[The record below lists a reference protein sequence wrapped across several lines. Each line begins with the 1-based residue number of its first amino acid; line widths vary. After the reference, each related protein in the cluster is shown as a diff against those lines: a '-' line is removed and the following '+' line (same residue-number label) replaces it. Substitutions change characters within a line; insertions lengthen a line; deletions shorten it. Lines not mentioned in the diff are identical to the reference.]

1 MENQEN
7 IKIDLKELEKF
18 KEKNFEERLKFID
31 FLVDYIKK
39 SPNDVWSAQQK
50 KIVDQK
56 SAAAIHKD
64 SVTWDPATVK
74 RIRDQGLIV
83 R

>member
-1 MENQEN
+1 MENHEN

-39 SPNDVWSAQQK
+39 NPNDVWSAQQK
-50 KIVDQK
+50 KIVNQK
-56 SAAAIHKD
+56 NTTIHEG

-74 RIRDQGLIV
+74 RIREQGLIV